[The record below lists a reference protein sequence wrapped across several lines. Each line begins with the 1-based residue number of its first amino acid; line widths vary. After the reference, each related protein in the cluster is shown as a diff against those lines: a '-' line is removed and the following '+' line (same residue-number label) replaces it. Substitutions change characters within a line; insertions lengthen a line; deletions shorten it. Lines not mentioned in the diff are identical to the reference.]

1 MSDNKSNFR
10 FTVGPWNVHEGHET
24 FGPGVRPSIPFEEKI
39 KKFAEIGMD
48 GVQFHDDDAVPDMNN
63 MSDKAIV
70 DYAKDVKAMLDKYG
84 LFAEFVA
91 PRLWFDKRTSDGAY
105 TASRKED
112 YDFAIWRSLRS
123 VDIAKALGTN
133 KVQLWLAREGTLCAE
148 GKNPVEKIIQMRDA
162 FDTILKYD
170 PDVRILIEPKPNEPI
185 DRSYAGTCGHALAIG
200 AQTVDPDRVGVCI
213 ESAHSIMAGL
223 DPAADMAFA
232 LAWGKLWGVHLNDQ
246 NSIRYDQDKVFGV
259 ENLRGAFNQVKVLY
273 ENNFGANGECVG
285 LDVKTMRT
293 QSVEDSYRHII
304 NSKKIFEMLLK
315 KVKKFDYKFQ
325 EECVKEHN
333 FEKLEMYVM
342 ELLLEG

>member
-1 MSDNKSNFR
+1 MAKFR

-24 FGPGVRPSIPFEEKI
+24 FGPGIRPEIPFEEKI

-63 MSDKAIV
+63 MSEKAII

-91 PRLWFDKRTSDGAY
+91 PRLWFDKRTNDGGY
-105 TASRKED
+105 TASLKED
-112 YDFAIWRSLRS
+112 YEFAIWRSLRS

-148 GKNPVEKIIQMRDA
+148 GKNPVEKIRQMKDA
-162 FDTILKYD
+162 IDTILKYD
-170 PDVRILIEPKPNEPI
+170 PDVQILVEPKPNEPI
-185 DRSYAGTCGHALAIG
+185 DRSYSGTCGHALAMG
-200 AQTVDPDRVGVCI
+200 AQTVDPSRVGVCI

-246 NSIRYDQDKVFGV
+246 NGIRYDQDKTFGM
-259 ENLRGAFNQVKVLY
+259 ENLRVAFNQVKVLY
-273 ENNFGANGECVG
+273 ENNFGENGECVG
-285 LDVKTMRT
+285 LDVKAMRT
-293 QSVEDSYRHII
+293 QPAEDCYRHII
-304 NSKKIFEMLLK
+304 NSKRMFELLLDK
-315 KVKKFDYKFQ
+315 AKRFDYEFQ
-325 EECVKEHN
+325 KKCVAEQN

-342 ELLLEG
+342 ELLMGV

>member
-1 MSDNKSNFR
+1 MAKFK
-10 FTVGPWNVHEGHET
+10 FTVGPWNVHEGNET
-24 FGPGVRPSIPFEEKI
+24 FGPGIRPSIPLEEKI

-63 MSDKAIV
+63 MSDQAII

-91 PRLWFDKRTSDGAY
+91 PRLWFDARTNDGGY
-105 TASRKED
+105 TASKKED

-162 FDTILKYD
+162 FDTILNYD
-170 PDVRILIEPKPNEPI
+170 KDVRILVEPKPNEPI
-185 DRSYAGTCGHALAIG
+185 DRSYCGTAGHALAVG
-200 AQTVDPDRVGVCI
+200 AQTVDPSRVGLCI
-213 ESAHSIMAGL
+213 ESAHSILAGL

-232 LAWGKLWGVHLNDQ
+232 MAWGKLWGVHLNGQ
-246 NSIRYDQDKVFGV
+246 NGIKYDQDKTFGA
-259 ENLRGAFNQVKVLY
+259 ENLRADFNQVKVLY
-273 ENNFGANGECVG
+273 ENNFGDNGECVG
-285 LDVKTMRT
+285 LDVKAMRT
-293 QSVEDSYRHII
+293 QPAGDCYRHII
-304 NSKKIFEMLLK
+304 NSKRVFELLLE

-325 EECVKEHN
+325 AECVKEQN
-333 FEKLEMYVM
+333 FEKLEMYVI
-342 ELLLEG
+342 ELLLNG